1 MADIDIEAANRLR
14 VAMGLKPMPV
24 PGAGP
29 VFKEA
34 KDGSDEEPA
43 STLETR
49 TAAAEENY
57 RKSQNEVAA
66 KAKRLAQK
74 EAIKK
79 ARDAAMRDMKL
90 TGKSLGDDEGD
101 VDTATWLRQ
110 QAKRQKRIDKARRL
124 EEELAAREK
133 EAEYT
138 ASDLAGVKVGHELN
152 QIEAGSEQVLT
163 LKDTVIGDESED
175 DELENVDLRESER
188 LNERLELKKRKPVY
202 NPNDVDETGE
212 RKILAHYDEEID
224 GKQGHRFTLDGQGS
238 TREQANQAEE
248 DAEKQSK
255 GVTISLDFMK
265 EDIPVSDYVHPSEIK
280 IRKPKKKKSKS
291 TRKKA
296 ADDDDIFPENDEAME
311 VDMPQSALPKYK
323 KRSLEE
329 TEFVDDEDLQ
339 SKLAQQ
345 RRVALKKRKRMRP
358 EDLAKQVREEE
369 ASTMD
374 GVYESIE
381 EAPGLVLDETSE
393 FVAHLDPEAPQERSR
408 RKSSQP
414 SGPNA
419 EDDEDV
425 DMEESYGAIEER
437 EPGENDVDGP
447 DAATAEDITATG
459 LDEEGSL
466 NHGLGAT
473 LALLKQRRLVD
484 AEGHGDLNVAFRNHQ
499 EFLAE
504 KQAREQDAERK
515 ARLQRERD
523 RQSGRLDRMSARER
537 EDYARQNNAHREQV
551 ESRAIQDL
559 FNKEYKPNVELKYID
574 EFGRSMN
581 AKEAFK
587 QLSHQFHGKGSGKQ
601 KHEKLLKKIE
611 EEKKR
616 EAMSSLD
623 NSHHA
628 ATATAK
634 KNQQAGVRLQ

>member
-29 VFKEA
+29 IFKES
-34 KDGSDEEPA
+34 KDGSEEEPA

-49 TAAAEENY
+49 MAVAEENY
-57 RKSQNEVAA
+57 KKSHNEAAA
-66 KAKRLAQK
+66 KVKRAAQK

-79 ARDAAMRDMKL
+79 ARDAAMRDVKL
-90 TGKSLGDDEGD
+90 TGKSLGDDDGD
-101 VDTATWLRQ
+101 VDTATWIRQ

-133 EAEYT
+133 EIEYT

-163 LKDTVIGDESED
+163 LKDAIIGDESED
-175 DELENVDLRESER
+175 DELENMDLRESER
-188 LNERLELKKRKPVY
+188 QNERLELKKRKPVY
-202 NPNDVDETGE
+202 NPNDFDETGE
-212 RKILAHYDEEID
+212 KKILAHYDEEID
-224 GKQGHRFTLDGQGS
+224 GKQRHLFTLDGQGS
-238 TREQANQAEE
+238 TREQANQVEE

-265 EDIPVSDYVHPSEIK
+265 DDKPVSDYVHPSEVK
-280 IRKPKKKKSKS
+280 IRKPKKKKAKS

-296 ADDDDIFPENDEAME
+296 DDDDDIFQGNDVAMD
-311 VDMPQSALPKYK
+311 VDQPQSALPNYK
-323 KRSLEE
+323 KRSFGD

-345 RRVALKKRKRMRP
+345 RRVALKKRKRVRP
-358 EDLAKQVREEE
+358 EDIAKQVREEE
-369 ASTMD
+369 ASMMD
-374 GVYESIE
+374 GVYEGVE

-393 FVAHLDPEAPQERSR
+393 FVAHLDPEAPQEQSNQN
-408 RKSSQP
+408 SSL
-414 SGPNA
+414 PNGRNI

-425 DMEESYGAIEER
+425 NMEESYGAIDER
-437 EPGENDVDGP
+437 ERGEEDVNSP
-447 DAATAEDITATG
+447 HTPSAEDVTATG
-459 LDEEGSL
+459 LEEEGSL
-466 NHGLGAT
+466 NRGLGAT

-484 AEGHGDLNVAFRNHQ
+484 AQGHGDLNVAFRNHQ

-504 KQAREQDAERK
+504 KQAREQDADRK

-551 ESRAIQDL
+551 ESRDKQDL
-559 FNKEYKPNVELKYID
+559 YNKEYKPNIELKYID
-574 EFGRSMN
+574 DFGRSMTP
-581 AKEAFK
+581 KEAFK